1 MYSSVCASIY
11 ISRAEAMTVRDFL
24 EIIHNSDNLLIVR
37 DAESEAGQE
46 TIYKGYKALLV
57 HDPVADAVLDAQV
70 KRFRASPEIR
80 HKDWESRGL
89 MPPME
94 PEKTPDFR
102 FSDLRMT
109 LYYKIII

>member
-1 MYSSVCASIY
+1 
-11 ISRAEAMTVRDFL
+11 MTVRDFL

-37 DAESEAGQE
+37 DAENESKQE
-46 TIYKGYKALLV
+46 TIYKGYKALLA

-80 HKDWESRGL
+80 HREWKDRGL

-94 PEKTPDFR
+94 PEKMSDFR
-102 FSDLRMT
+102 FSDLQMT

>member
-1 MYSSVCASIY
+1 
-11 ISRAEAMTVRDFL
+11 MTVRDFL
-24 EIIHNSDNLLIVR
+24 EIIHNSDNLMIVR
-37 DAESEAGQE
+37 DVESESKQE
-46 TIYKGYKALLV
+46 TIFKGYKALLA

-70 KRFRASPEIR
+70 KRFRAYPEIR
-80 HKDWESRGL
+80 HREWKDRGL

-102 FSDLRMT
+102 FSDLQMT

>member
-1 MYSSVCASIY
+1 
-11 ISRAEAMTVRDFL
+11 MTVREFL
-24 EIIHNSDNLLIVR
+24 EIIRDSDNLLILR

-46 TIYKGYKALLV
+46 TIYKGYKALLA
-57 HDPVADAVLDAQV
+57 HTPVADAVLDTRV

-80 HKDWESRGL
+80 HREWKGRGL

-102 FSDLRMT
+102 FSDLQMV

>member
-1 MYSSVCASIY
+1 
-11 ISRAEAMTVRDFL
+11 MTVRDFL
-24 EIIHNSDNLLIVR
+24 EIIHNSDNLMIVR
-37 DAESEAGQE
+37 DAESESKQE
-46 TIYKGYKALLV
+46 TTFKGYKALLA

-70 KRFRASPEIR
+70 KRFRAYPEIR
-80 HKDWESRGL
+80 HREWKDRGL

-102 FSDLRMT
+102 FSDLQMT

>member
-1 MYSSVCASIY
+1 
-11 ISRAEAMTVRDFL
+11 MTVRDFL

-37 DAESEAGQE
+37 DAESESKQE
-46 TIYKGYKALLV
+46 ILYKGYKALLA

-80 HKDWESRGL
+80 HREWKGRGL

-102 FSDLRMT
+102 FSDLQMT

>member
-1 MYSSVCASIY
+1 
-11 ISRAEAMTVRDFL
+11 MTVREFL
-24 EIIHNSDNLLIVR
+24 GLICNSDNLLIVR

-46 TIYKGYKALLV
+46 TIYKGYKALLE

-70 KRFRASPEIR
+70 KRFRVYPEIR
-80 HKDWESRGL
+80 HREWKDRGL
-89 MPPME
+89 IPPME

-102 FSDLRMT
+102 FSDLQMT

>member
-1 MYSSVCASIY
+1 
-11 ISRAEAMTVRDFL
+11 MTVRDFL
-24 EIIHNSDNLLIVR
+24 EIIHNSDNLMIVR
-37 DAESEAGQE
+37 DAESESKQE
-46 TIYKGYKALLV
+46 TIFKGYKALFA

-70 KRFRASPEIR
+70 KRFRAYPEIR
-80 HKDWESRGL
+80 HREWKDRGL

-102 FSDLRMT
+102 FSDLQMT

>member
-1 MYSSVCASIY
+1 
-11 ISRAEAMTVRDFL
+11 MTVRDFL
-24 EIIHNSDNLLIVR
+24 EIIHNSDNLRIVR
-37 DAESEAGQE
+37 DAESESKQE
-46 TIYKGYKALLV
+46 TIFKGYKALLA

-70 KRFRASPEIR
+70 KRFRAYPEIR
-80 HKDWESRGL
+80 HREWKDRGL

-102 FSDLRMT
+102 FSDLQMT

>member
-1 MYSSVCASIY
+1 
-11 ISRAEAMTVRDFL
+11 MTVRDFL
-24 EIIHNSDNLLIVR
+24 EVIHNSDNLLIVR
-37 DAESEAGQE
+37 DAECESKQE
-46 TIYKGYKALLV
+46 TIYKGYKALLI
-57 HDPVADAVLDAQV
+57 HNPVADAVMGAEV

-80 HKDWESRGL
+80 HREWESRGL

-94 PEKTPDFR
+94 PEKTPDYC

>member
-1 MYSSVCASIY
+1 
-11 ISRAEAMTVRDFL
+11 MTVRDFL
-24 EIIHNSDNLLIVR
+24 EIIHNSDNLMIVR
-37 DAESEAGQE
+37 DAESESKQE
-46 TIYKGYKALLV
+46 TIFKGYKALLA

-70 KRFRASPEIR
+70 KLFRAYPEIR
-80 HKDWESRGL
+80 HREWKDRGL

-102 FSDLRMT
+102 FSDLQMT

>member
-1 MYSSVCASIY
+1 
-11 ISRAEAMTVRDFL
+11 MTVREFL
-24 EIIHNSDNLLIVR
+24 GLIYNFDNLLIVR
-37 DAESEAGQE
+37 DAKSETEQE
-46 TIYKGYKALLV
+46 TIYKGYKALLE
-57 HDPVADAVLDAQV
+57 HDPVADAVLNAQV

-80 HKDWESRGL
+80 HKEWKDRGL

-102 FSDLRMT
+102 FSDLQMT